1 MDIVINEDQSKF
13 LNTLWTR
20 NEFSNLEKTFFLKLH
35 NNTLGYNNAVSHF
48 VRGHSPTCT
57 FCSVAR
63 IPDPNVENGSHLF
76 FECDMISD
84 MVGQV
89 FQRVTGEND
98 FQINKREFLQ
108 HLKGENMAMQKI

>member
-1 MDIVINEDQSKF
+1 M
-13 LNTLWTR
+13 
-20 NEFSNLEKTFFLKLH
+20 FSNLEKTFFFKLH
-35 NNTLGYNNAVSHF
+35 NNTLGYNNAVS
-48 VRGHSPTCT
+48 HSPTCT

-89 FQRVTGEND
+89 FQRVTVDND

-108 HLKGENMAMQKI
+108 HLKGENMAMQNI